1 MKPLLAALLL
11 LGATGPQART
21 PAPSSDESHAA
32 TFEPDAPP
40 AAPPA
45 VDQREATLRDL
56 EFRTGKAQS
65 GRRQLAEAL
74 SEMRAD
80 GMEQRVFMIGC
91 QVANT
96 TVKIPEFFQYA
107 RQQVKKLEKPANHQ
121 ALTAEQRE
129 RLASLKATLSTLEAA
144 PEFDCARIWAESP
157 TPA

>member
-11 LGATGPQART
+11 LGATGLQART
-21 PAPSSDESHAA
+21 PAPSSDESPAA
-32 TFEPDAPP
+32 TVEP
-40 AAPPA
+40 AAPAA
-45 VDQREATLRDL
+45 VDQREAILRDL

-65 GRRQLAEAL
+65 GRRQLGEAL

-121 ALTAEQRE
+121 TLTAEQRE
-129 RLASLKATLSTLEAA
+129 RLASLKAALSTLEAA
-144 PEFDCARIWAESP
+144 PDFDCARIWAESP